1 MMKSILITGASG
13 FIGSFIV
20 EEALNRGL
28 EVWAAVRSTSSRR
41 YLNDERIRFLDLDF
55 STKDSV
61 RKTLQG
67 HHWDYIVHAAGATKC
82 LHKSD
87 FYKVNTLGTKN
98 FIDAIIDLDII
109 PEKFVFMSSLSA
121 VGAVRESY
129 PYTDIEESDIP
140 VPNTTY
146 GDSKMSAE
154 RYLEQFVKKVPIVM
168 LRPTGVY
175 GPREKDY
182 LMMADSIRRHVD
194 FAVGFRPQEITFV
207 YVADLV
213 KAVFLA
219 LERGESGRKFFISDG
234 NVYRSADFSKLI
246 KKELGISFVFRIV
259 APVWLLWIIC
269 QMGGLWGRMT
279 GKMSALNMDKFNILR
294 QRNWRCDIRPAR
306 EELGYEPEYDLTKG
320 VRSWLKDEFI

>member
-1 MMKSILITGASG
+1 MKSILITGASG

-41 YLNDERIRFLDLDF
+41 YLNDERIKFLDLDF

-246 KKELGISFVFRIV
+246 KKELEISFVFRIV

-269 QMGGLWGRMT
+269 QMGSLWGRMT

>member
-1 MMKSILITGASG
+1 MKSILITGASG

-41 YLNDERIRFLDLDF
+41 YLNDERIKFLDLDF

-121 VGAVRESY
+121 VGAVREPY

-269 QMGGLWGRMT
+269 QMGDLWGRMT